1 MAAAAI
7 PLLLSVPGAYVSHSA
22 CACQPRAASRLQM
35 TAADWLQDGL
45 DVELPTLPLGVG
57 EAILLPGQTGLIRC
71 GAGDAARASD
81 ALEAAWSSY
90 SCVGMPLMPTGDGS
104 TLVTVLELL
113 DAPTDARGVRVKCVG
128 RALAPAGCR
137 PMGGSS
143 RMVPFADS
151 TLELYDIYACADYD
165 NVRHFRTLLPPQPPT
180 QPRRAHVH
188 PLPPFF
194 LSLCATVR
202 LRAGVR
208 VAPCF
213 MLPAAAEAAPM
224 HMQWR
229 ASRRD
234 GGGRG
239 GRHAPP
245 SAPAVHRVASHDNC
259 EAVRRAR
266 LQRSGAGARV
276 PGRRAR
282 VHLLGAARTDAPR
295 ARAPRLPGGRLAPA
309 AGNCARAARR
319 AMERRRR
326 RSRDADALLRHGVL
340 PGTPR
345 QAARAADTQHPRA
358 VCRLGC
364 GAHAARASARRAAR
378 SGAGARRQSGRYGG
392 VSVGVTRGGRKAS
405 PQQKEERPT
414 DARAIRLV
422 ETRCGGA
429 RRDALNRI

>member
-165 NVRHFRTLLPPQPPT
+165 NVRHFRTPPT
-180 QPRRAHVH
+180 P
-188 PLPPFF
+188 
-194 LSLCATVR
+194 
-202 LRAGVR
+202 
-208 VAPCF
+208 APEST
-213 MLPAAAEAAPM
+213 P
-224 HMQWR
+224 
-229 ASRRD
+229 
-234 GGGRG
+234 
-239 GRHAPP
+239 
-245 SAPAVHRVASHDNC
+245 
-259 EAVRRAR
+259 
-266 LQRSGAGARV
+266 
-276 PGRRAR
+276 
-282 VHLLGAARTDAPR
+282 PR
-295 ARAPRLPGGRLAPA
+295 ARPSPA
-309 AGNCARAARR
+309 ALLSLTLCDCASSSRCASRSMLHAASCSRSCTD
-319 AMERRRR
+319 AHAVASVAPRRRR
-326 RSRDADALLRHGVL
+326 AGW
-340 PGTPR
+340 TPR
-345 QAARAADTQHPRA
+345 A
-358 VCRLGC
+358 
-364 GAHAARASARRAAR
+364 
-378 SGAGARRQSGRYGG
+378 
-392 VSVGVTRGGRKAS
+392 
-405 PQQKEERPT
+405 PQR
-414 DARAIRLV
+414 
-422 ETRCGGA
+422 TRCS
-429 RRDALNRI
+429 